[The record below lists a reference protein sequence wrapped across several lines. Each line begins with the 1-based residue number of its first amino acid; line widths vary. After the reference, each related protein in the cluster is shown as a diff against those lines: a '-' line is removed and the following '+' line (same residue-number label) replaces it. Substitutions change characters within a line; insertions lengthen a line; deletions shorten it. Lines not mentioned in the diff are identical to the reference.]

1 MSFRVYSL
9 IKKINIFS
17 LVPFITTKGRKRDTR
32 KRKRKQAGKGKE
44 ETESCRTES
53 DRCLFVWNI

>member
-1 MSFRVYSL
+1 MTF
-9 IKKINIFS
+9 KKKEF
-17 LVPFITTKGRKRDTR
+17 PRWRGDTR

-53 DRCLFVWNI
+53 DRCLLVWNM